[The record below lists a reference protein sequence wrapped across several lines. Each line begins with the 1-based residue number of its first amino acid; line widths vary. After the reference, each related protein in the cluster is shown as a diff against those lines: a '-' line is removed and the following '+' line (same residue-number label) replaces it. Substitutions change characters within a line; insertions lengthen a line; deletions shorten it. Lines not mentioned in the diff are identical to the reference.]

1 MYDQNQLLFLIFYWT
16 LIVFKRIYDYIA
28 LMMLLLFSGVVIA
41 ASDSCAGWAKWTK
54 PACLRIHQIW
64 TEGNNEAYI
73 SGYAWHNRYT
83 YTAAK
88 IKSFNELAWGG
99 GLGKGFYDEEGDW
112 HGISA
117 IAFLDSHKNL
127 EPAAGYMFLKMA
139 SLNQSTSLGAGYSVL
154 LTARPD
160 IFHNIPFPGLL
171 PWLSLKYRSASL
183 MGTYIPGSK
192 GAGNVFYVLG
202 KWTFD
207 YG

>member
-1 MYDQNQLLFLIFYWT
+1 ML
-16 LIVFKRIYDYIA
+16 FKRIYRSIIFTS
-28 LMMLLLFSGVVIA
+28 LLSFSMTAMA
-41 ASDSCAGWAKWTK
+41 AKEPCAKWSKWTK
-54 PACLRIHQIW
+54 PACVRLHQIW
-64 TEGNNEAYI
+64 TQGDNEAYM

-99 GLGKGFYDEEGDW
+99 GFGKGFYDENGDW

-117 IAFLDSHKNL
+117 VVFLDSHKNM
-127 EPAAGYMFLKMA
+127 EPTAGYMFLKMA
-139 SLNQSTSLGAGYSVL
+139 SINQNTRVGAGYSVL
-154 LTARPD
+154 VTARPD

-171 PWLSLKYRSASL
+171 PWLSLTYRHASL

-207 YG
+207 NHS